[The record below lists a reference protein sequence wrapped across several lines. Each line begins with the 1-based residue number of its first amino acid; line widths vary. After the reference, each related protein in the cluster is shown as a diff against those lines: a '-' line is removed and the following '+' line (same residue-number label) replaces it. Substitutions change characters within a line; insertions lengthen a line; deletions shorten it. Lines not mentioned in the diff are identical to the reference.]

1 MQITVLTLFP
11 GIFQGPLSES
21 ILKRAVDKGIVFFRT
36 VNIRDYAHDRHK
48 VVDDYAYGG
57 GPGMVMKAQPLT
69 EAIDA
74 ARLAAP
80 EGTWVMLLSPQGR
93 PFSQKAAEELAKR
106 PNLTLVCGHYEGV
119 DERVVEHCVDEE
131 LSLGDFV
138 LTGGEPAAWAII
150 DAVVRLLPGA
160 LNDPESGVGDSF
172 SGGLLQHPQYTR
184 PPEFRDWKVPEIL
197 LSGDHAAVARWRRLQ
212 AIKRTYQRRPE
223 LLERAGVT
231 PAELKAALELPEGE

>member
-1 MQITVLTLFP
+1 MEITVLTLFP

-21 ILKRAVDKGIVFFRT
+21 ILKRAVDKGIVSFRT

-57 GPGMVMKAQPLT
+57 GPGMVMKPQPLT

-74 ARLAAP
+74 ARLAAA
-80 EGTWVMLLSPQGR
+80 EGTWVVLLSPQGR
-93 PFSQKAAEELAKR
+93 PFSQKVAEELAKR
-106 PNLTLVCGHYEGV
+106 PNLTLVCGHYEGI

-131 LSLGDFV
+131 ISLGDFV

-172 SGGLLQHPQYTR
+172 SSGLLQHPQYTR
-184 PPEFRDWKVPEIL
+184 PPEFREWKAPEVL

-212 AIKRTYQRRPE
+212 AIKRTYRRRPD
-223 LLERAGVT
+223 LLERAGVS
-231 PAELKAALELPEGE
+231 PEELKVALELLEDE